1 MTGEFML
8 GVINTSVVTGLSIAA
23 AGILLRASWK
33 SYSARCRKR
42 IWIFLALCLLIPFH
56 LFHFSGAYTA
66 EIPNVVLREFESR
79 AANEAGEQ
87 EMADADMQFGQNQTE
102 QDQAVDDLASQN
114 SR

>member
-42 IWIFLALCLLIPFH
+42 IWIFLALCL
-56 LFHFSGAYTA
+56 
-66 EIPNVVLREFESR
+66 
-79 AANEAGEQ
+79 
-87 EMADADMQFGQNQTE
+87 
-102 QDQAVDDLASQN
+102 
-114 SR
+114 